1 MKQYKV
7 TLLDI
12 IVLTKEIVQ
21 ERLSHYNDL
30 TNDNEPGTPPQGDLR
45 RHTIYAYLFSLPL
58 LLEKTC
64 KNKISN
70 IFEVSEDPAW
80 NIVMS
85 EQKKIMYYAL
95 SAPLEYDFLT
105 SLVVGLKIIMPALK
119 FINPINLRSF
129 VIAETFYRVIL
140 YKEMFKS
147 LKFSSNIDP
156 KVTFSV
162 SASDFDVNNY
172 TIGDTKNRLNIIE
185 KCVIICIVL
194 KNISSNL

>member
-7 TLLDI
+7 TYLDK

-21 ERLSHYNDL
+21 ERLSHYDNL
-30 TNDNEPGTPPQGDLR
+30 TNDDEPDTPSQGDLR

-58 LLEKTC
+58 LLEKTF

-70 IFEVSEDPAW
+70 IFEASEDPAR

-85 EQKKIMYYAL
+85 EQTRIMHHAL
-95 SAPLEYDFLT
+95 SAPLEYDFLI
-105 SLVVGLKIIMPALK
+105 SLVVGIKIIMPAFK

-129 VIAETFYRVIL
+129 VIAEAFYRVIL
-140 YKEMFKS
+140 YKEIFKS
-147 LKFSSNIDP
+147 LKVSSNSAQQ
-156 KVTFSV
+156 VTFSV

-172 TIGDTKNRLNIIE
+172 TVGDIKNRLNIIE
-185 KCVIICIVL
+185 KYVIICNVL
-194 KNISSNL
+194 KGISSDL